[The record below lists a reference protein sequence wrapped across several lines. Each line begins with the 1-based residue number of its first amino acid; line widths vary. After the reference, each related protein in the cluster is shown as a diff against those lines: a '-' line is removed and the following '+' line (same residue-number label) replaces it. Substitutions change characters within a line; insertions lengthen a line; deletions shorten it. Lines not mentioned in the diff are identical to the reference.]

1 MTETEGKMREDDM
14 VRERPSVHEKIEER
28 DNKMI

>member
-14 VRERPSVHEKIEER
+14 VRERPSVHEKIEEGTM
-28 DNKMI
+28 K